1 MWDNNLLIS
10 VYLLIAY
17 RLRNN
22 FPHKKTFSTE
32 SASRTIS
39 YSFSQWY
46 SDHSSELLKTIDTEN
61 KRKMIAENRS
71 WWHWNK
77 NLPVGQ
83 TCMELHVFALLPQ
96 GEKKRM
102 IFWLCDAFWNNKIKE
117 SCIKIHWVGVET
129 VYIFKLL
136 FLKIFFTFIYL
147 HYFYITVIKYIK
159 LAREIKKYMS
169 RER

>member
-39 YSFSQWY
+39 HSFSQWY

-83 TCMELHVFALLPQ
+83 TCMELHVFALFPQ

-102 IFWLCDAFWNNKIKE
+102 IFWLCDAFWNNKIKV
-117 SCIKIHWVGVET
+117 IKIHWVGVET